1 LIKFHYN
8 LLIHNYFQNIQ
19 NYIHIYYNQY
29 SQIYGKLADEIKQ
42 SQAIKLIID
51 ILQEITTLP
60 IVLTLEIETD
70 LETGTITNPIII
82 IDPEVEANL
91 AIGIDLGIVL
101 LIITETTDLEADLLL
116 LILGMSILLIPLV
129 ILPMKNLKL
138 S

>member
-1 LIKFHYN
+1 V
-8 LLIHNYFQNIQ
+8 
-19 NYIHIYYNQY
+19 
-29 SQIYGKLADEIKQ
+29 EIKDISLETVEQ
-42 SQAIKLIID
+42 EKKKIEEAPTILILLDMMIEIPLAPIID

-82 IDPEVEANL
+82 IIDLEVEANL
-91 AIGIDLGIVL
+91 VIGIDLEIVL
-101 LIITETTDLEADLLL
+101 QITTGTTDPEADLLL
-116 LILGMSILLIPLV
+116 LILGMSILLIPLM

>member
-1 LIKFHYN
+1 V
-8 LLIHNYFQNIQ
+8 
-19 NYIHIYYNQY
+19 
-29 SQIYGKLADEIKQ
+29 EIKDISLETVEQ
-42 SQAIKLIID
+42 EKKKIEKAPTILILLDMMIEIPLAPIID

>member
-1 LIKFHYN
+1 V
-8 LLIHNYFQNIQ
+8 
-19 NYIHIYYNQY
+19 
-29 SQIYGKLADEIKQ
+29 EIKDISLETVEQ
-42 SQAIKLIID
+42 EKKKIEKAPTILILLDMMIEIPLAPIID

-116 LILGMSILLIPLV
+116 LILGMSILLIPLM